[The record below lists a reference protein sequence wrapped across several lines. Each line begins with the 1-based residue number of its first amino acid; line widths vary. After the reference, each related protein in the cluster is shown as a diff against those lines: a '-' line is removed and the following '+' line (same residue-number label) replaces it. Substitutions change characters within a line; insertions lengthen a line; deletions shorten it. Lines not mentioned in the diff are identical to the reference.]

1 MGHQD
6 KVKTSTVLSI
16 SLILAVCLS
25 AGGCGSATAPDR
37 AETVY
42 DFSVTYQRTA
52 ILMAEN
58 SDPTEL
64 VVVIEGAKVPLPLTK
79 VSETLFQAE
88 VKGLRANGGADDQPY
103 AVYVIDP
110 KRFEAEITL
119 GPYDYGRPHSVGD
132 VIVFK
137 SKLTGEE
144 TRLLDVVPN
153 TYLWDLPAKCFPRMA
168 RFRIYDGG
176 TFR

>member
-6 KVKTSTVLSI
+6 RASAILSLL
-16 SLILAVCLS
+16 LILALGLG
-25 AGGCGSATAPDR
+25 AAGCGSATAPDR
-37 AETVY
+37 AEPVY
-42 DFSVTYQRTA
+42 DFAVTYQRTS
-52 ILMAEN
+52 ILMAGN

-64 VVVIEGAKVPLPLTK
+64 VIVMDGVKVPRPLTK
-79 VSETLFQAE
+79 ISEMTFQAE

-103 AVYVIDP
+103 AIYVVDP
-110 KRFEAEITL
+110 KRFEAEISL

-132 VIVFK
+132 VIVLK
-137 SKLTGEE
+137 SQRTGEE

-153 TYLWDLPAKCFPRMA
+153 IYLWGLPAKCFPRMA
-168 RFRIYDGG
+168 RFRLYEGG